1 MVRSFVSF
9 QVYTNILMFRLNR
22 LDFPTHSKYV
32 LFNNLILPYRW
43 LLWTSQNLI
52 GLDPKDGSLR
62 ERLSNSV
69 NILGTAAG
77 LFLVIAATA
86 LLTPPGV
93 GNPNAPP
100 QIIVDAFGI
109 CMWISTSAYIGYI
122 AFALTVFHPISQSL
136 RDDVLFDA
144 YERYMR
150 RWGGYELFLFD
161 IGLHFMIFGL
171 VLGCYILYSRW
182 ALVGMVIISGLMYS
196 SIIFLSRE
204 CFLSLDPISAM
215 HLGLTNKYEHIER
228 AEKLSRYLL
237 YKIPN
242 NILQTHDD
250 NSARLKRLLS
260 PRVPHPSE
268 TTAAVNTEKMTTQE
282 AKESTESVET
292 NMRTVKND
300 STAQPSKDTTR
311 NQQKNTSKS
320 VFDVSQKL
328 LSPKP
333 SNKLKTA
340 RRVSIIEKEREELKS
355 RLELAVPAPTIQS
368 ELPEVA
374 LPNDLPEIFS
384 SGNYL
389 LAKVSLRDCESVY
402 DKLYKRGFTTTEQV
416 LEYLNETKQ
425 LSIACN
431 CDPYQH
437 FIEEQFK
444 LFDQQPLHWDN
455 QQDHEKKKKKNLLN
469 RVKVLPFSGAH
480 SDGEHQQQ
488 PLINNDDDESDEEDE
503 DDGSVAKHSTVR
515 NFSVLHGRHCPNRL
529 VSCWM
534 KSLEK
539 LDIPSSLAY
548 ELILLLKPYL
558 I

>member
-1 MVRSFVSF
+1 
-9 QVYTNILMFRLNR
+9 
-22 LDFPTHSKYV
+22 V
-32 LFNNLILPYRW
+32 LLNNLVLPYRW

-86 LLTPPGV
+86 LLTPPGA
-93 GNPNAPP
+93 GDPNPPP

-109 CMWISTSAYIGYI
+109 CMWISTSSYIGYI

-182 ALVGMVIISGLMYS
+182 ALVIMVIISGLMYS

-215 HLGLTNKYEHIER
+215 HLGLSNKYEHIER

-242 NILQTHDD
+242 NILQTHDE

-268 TTAAVNTEKMTTQE
+268 TTDPMNTAKKTTQE
-282 AKESTESVET
+282 AKESIEPVET
-292 NMRTVKND
+292 NILTRKND
-300 STAQPSKDTTR
+300 SAAQPSNDSEN

-320 VFDVSQKL
+320 VFDVSKKL

-340 RRVSIIEKEREELKS
+340 RRVSIIEKEREELKN
-355 RLELAVPAPTIQS
+355 RLELAVPAPTIPSLES

-374 LPNDLPEIFS
+374 LPNDLSEIFS

-389 LAKVSLRDCESVY
+389 LAKVSLKDCESVY

-444 LFDQQPLHWDN
+444 LFDQQPLQWDEEKG
-455 QQDHEKKKKKNLLN
+455 QEKKKKRNLFN
-469 RVKVLPFSGAH
+469 GVKVLPFTGAH
-480 SDGEHQQQ
+480 SDGEQQQQ
-488 PLINNDDDESDEEDE
+488 PLINNEGDDSDEDE
-503 DDGSVAKHSTVR
+503 DDESAAKRATVL